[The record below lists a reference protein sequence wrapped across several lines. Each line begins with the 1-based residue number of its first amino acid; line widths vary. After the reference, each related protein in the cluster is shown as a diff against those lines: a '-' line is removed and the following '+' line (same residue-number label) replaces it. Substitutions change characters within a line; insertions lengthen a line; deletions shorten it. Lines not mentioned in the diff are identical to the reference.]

1 LPYLSD
7 KVAIALA
14 VAALATMVANP
25 IEQKIIPLSE
35 DEIVTLESSAEIN
48 ESFRELEAF
57 RSENFSHSKG
67 LDSALYDIQT
77 IKRALVAEYQSSQA
91 VFPNGATVDG
101 KITERDITR
110 AATVIEEYRGAVLIL
125 SQNSGNWGG
134 VGTAFRISPDLVL
147 TNAHNIGAMNGSL
160 PAGIRFNLTDINGVE
175 YEAKFLGADGTK
187 DIALLRLNESNYDL
201 PYFSMDNW
209 SRSYTKDEIVVS
221 VGHPSLLGYWTPT
234 IGTTPMG
241 GMYSEDDKGN
251 RSYTALANL
260 NITSGAS
267 GSPIFDL
274 NGNLEGILFA
284 TIANPFKAGTEEGY
298 QVAPYLQLS
307 GIATYSLAYD
317 LKDKVLEWSK

>member
-25 IEQKIIPLSE
+25 IEQKTIPLSE
-35 DEIVTLESSAEIN
+35 EKIATLEFSYEVT
-48 ESFRELEAF
+48 ESFSELEAF
-57 RSENFSHSKG
+57 RAENFVNSKG
-67 LDSALYDIQT
+67 FEGALYDIQT
-77 IKRALVAEYQSSQA
+77 KKRFLVAEHQSSSV

-101 KITERDITR
+101 KITERDIAR
-110 AATVIEEYRGAVLIL
+110 ATELVVEYRGAVLIL

-134 VGTAFRISPDLVL
+134 IGTAFRISPDLVL
-147 TNAHNIGAMNGSL
+147 TNAHNIGAMDGSL
-160 PAGIRFNLTDINGVE
+160 PAGIRFNLTDINGAK
-175 YEAKFLGADGTK
+175 YEAKFLGADGQA
-187 DIALLRLNESNYDL
+187 DIALLRLNKPNYDL
-201 PYFSMDNW
+201 PYFSMDKW

-241 GMYSEDDKGN
+241 GMYSEDAKGN
-251 RSYTALANL
+251 KSYSALANL

-267 GSPIFDL
+267 GSPVFDL

-284 TIANPFKAGTEEGY
+284 TVANFFNAGTKDGY
-298 QVAPYLQLS
+298 QVAPYLELS

-317 LKDKVLEWSK
+317 FKDKVLAWAK